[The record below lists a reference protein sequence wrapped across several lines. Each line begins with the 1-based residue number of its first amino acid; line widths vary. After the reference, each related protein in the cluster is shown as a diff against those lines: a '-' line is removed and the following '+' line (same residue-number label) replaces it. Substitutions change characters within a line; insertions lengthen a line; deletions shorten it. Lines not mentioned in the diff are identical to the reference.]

1 MKLSFH
7 LHLPSFKLFADDF
20 NELSD
25 AVDFLTLT
33 AGFAMEQWREVQVK
47 ILIDGKTSHEDDT
60 RLDTVILAVHGV
72 IIRSFGEPVLRQQV
86 RQSVQDRPDDILEKI
101 RGLNFL
107 FPFPTFSAGSVI
119 VLQVM
124 GIETIPIPFCQFLN
138 IHILYTFNCFPQATL
153 PVSWSPRN
161 RIRQSVHSRPFP

>member
-25 AVDFLTLT
+25 AVDFVTLT

-119 VLQVM
+119 VFR
-124 GIETIPIPFCQFLN
+124 EW
-138 IHILYTFNCFPQATL
+138 A
-153 PVSWSPRN
+153 SKRS
-161 RIRQSVHSRPFP
+161 

>member
-47 ILIDGKTSHEDDT
+47 ILS
-60 RLDTVILAVHGV
+60 L
-72 IIRSFGEPVLRQQV
+72 
-86 RQSVQDRPDDILEKI
+86 
-101 RGLNFL
+101 
-107 FPFPTFSAGSVI
+107 
-119 VLQVM
+119 
-124 GIETIPIPFCQFLN
+124 
-138 IHILYTFNCFPQATL
+138 IHI
-153 PVSWSPRN
+153 
-161 RIRQSVHSRPFP
+161 

>member
-25 AVDFLTLT
+25 AVDFVTLT

-86 RQSVQDRPDDILEKI
+86 RQSVQDRPDNILEKI
-101 RGLNFL
+101 RVSTSFSVSDLFCRFRYRLAGNGHRNDPDTFL
-107 FPFPTFSAGSVI
+107 SV
-119 VLQVM
+119 
-124 GIETIPIPFCQFLN
+124 P
-138 IHILYTFNCFPQATL
+138 
-153 PVSWSPRN
+153 
-161 RIRQSVHSRPFP
+161 

>member
-86 RQSVQDRPDDILEKI
+86 RQSVQDRPDDILDKYSTMLI
-101 RGLNFL
+101 
-107 FPFPTFSAGSVI
+107 SADSSAWMNRASLPRVSCASASGVI
-119 VLQVM
+119 
-124 GIETIPIPFCQFLN
+124 IP
-138 IHILYTFNCFPQATL
+138 
-153 PVSWSPRN
+153 R
-161 RIRQSVHSRPFP
+161 

>member
-25 AVDFLTLT
+25 AVDFVTLT

-86 RQSVQDRPDDILEKI
+86 RQSVQDRPDNILEKI

-107 FPFPTFSAGSVI
+107 FPFPTF
-119 VLQVM
+119 
-124 GIETIPIPFCQFLN
+124 
-138 IHILYTFNCFPQATL
+138 L
-153 PVSWSPRN
+153 PVPLSSCR
-161 RIRQSVHSRPFP
+161 

>member
-25 AVDFLTLT
+25 AVDFVTLT

-72 IIRSFGEPVLRQQV
+72 IIRIFGEPVLRNKSGKV
-86 RQSVQDRPDDILEKI
+86 SRIGRITSLRKFGVSTSFFRFRP
-101 RGLNFL
+101 F
-107 FPFPTFSAGSVI
+107 
-119 VLQVM
+119 
-124 GIETIPIPFCQFLN
+124 
-138 IHILYTFNCFPQATL
+138 L
-153 PVSWSPRN
+153 PVPLSSCR
-161 RIRQSVHSRPFP
+161 